1 MLRITWILPGGGVL
15 LAVILFALAFRAPDR
30 SHSQLMPNVTRMR
43 VAMIEQ
49 GKHPEWSQF
58 LILGAIQ
65 RASELNSLRELPNAP
80 ARTDTAPTAPTS
92 AHLPADRSADPE
104 DNNDEIV
111 LSVQAP
117 TATVPV
123 DIGAFL
129 SVQPVAARDEK
140 QPVAI
145 QKEKP
150 TVAALDERPV
160 AIREEEKLAVA
171 TPGQKSTLI
180 KTPRR
185 VKSRNESR
193 VKGVQH
199 VRSRARAPAK
209 QEPPSRQYYFE
220 PFGNQPMT
228 RQTSAAKTTNYLS
241 NQQARQAPTPNAN
254 NYFGNQQNGQTQN
267 PNASNY

>member
-1 MLRITWILPGGGVL
+1 MLRIAWILPGCVL
-15 LAVILFALAFRAPDR
+15 LAIVLLALAFRAPDR
-30 SHSQLMPNVTRMR
+30 SHSQLMPNVALVWEGQAHVNRMS

-49 GKHPEWSQF
+49 GKHPEWRQF
-58 LILGAIQ
+58 VILDAIQ
-65 RASELNSLRELPNAP
+65 RANELNSLYELPDAP
-80 ARTDTAPTAPTS
+80 GTDTAPAAPTI

-129 SVQPVAARDEK
+129 SVQPVATQEEN

-150 TVAALDERPV
+150 TVA
-160 AIREEEKLAVA
+160 IREEKPAVA
-171 TPGQKSTLI
+171 TPDKAVATPDKKSAVI
-180 KTPRR
+180 RTPQR
-185 VKSRNESR
+185 VKPHDQSRA
-193 VKGVQH
+193 KGVKH

-209 QEPPSRQYYFE
+209 QEQPSSQYFFE
-220 PFGNQPMT
+220 PFGNQQT
-228 RQTSAAKTTNYLS
+228 RQTSAVNTANYIG
-241 NQQARQAPTPNAN
+241 NRQPRTPSTATACP
-254 NYFGNQQNGQTQN
+254 FLFC
-267 PNASNY
+267 

>member
-1 MLRITWILPGGGVL
+1 MLRIAWILPGGGVL
-15 LAVILFALAFRAPDR
+15 LAIVLLALAFRAPDR
-30 SHSQLMPNVTRMR
+30 SHSQLMPNVALVWEGQAHVNRMS

-49 GKHPEWSQF
+49 GKHPEWRQF
-58 LILGAIQ
+58 VILDAIQ
-65 RASELNSLRELPNAP
+65 RANELNSLYELPDAP
-80 ARTDTAPTAPTS
+80 ARTDTAPAAPTI

-129 SVQPVAARDEK
+129 SVQPVVTQEET

-150 TVAALDERPV
+150 TVATLEEKPV
-160 AIREEEKLAVA
+160 AIREEKPAVA
-171 TPGQKSTLI
+171 TSDKKSAVI
-180 KTPRR
+180 RTPLA
-185 VKSRNESR
+185 
-193 VKGVQH
+193 KGVQH

-209 QEPPSRQYYFE
+209 QEQPSSQYFFE
-220 PFGNQPMT
+220 PFGNQQT
-228 RQTSAAKTTNYLS
+228 RQTSAVNTANYIG
-241 NQQARQAPTPNAN
+241 NRQPRTPSTATACP
-254 NYFGNQQNGQTQN
+254 FLFC
-267 PNASNY
+267 